1 MLLFLSNICHISLNK
16 TESCAKILFMLCET
30 GNMMFNIEI
39 YKKKSFRFFFG
50 LVEGMVFFFCLSSC
64 QIYFFYI
71 YSN

>member
-39 YKKKSFRFFFG
+39 YKKKSFRFFFW
-50 LVEGMVFFFCLSSC
+50 VS
-64 QIYFFYI
+64 
-71 YSN
+71 